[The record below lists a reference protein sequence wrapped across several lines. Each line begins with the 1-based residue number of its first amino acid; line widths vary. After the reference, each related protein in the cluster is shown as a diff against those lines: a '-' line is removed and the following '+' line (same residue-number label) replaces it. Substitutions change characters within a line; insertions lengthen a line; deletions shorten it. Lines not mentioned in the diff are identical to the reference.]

1 MEEILNKVVV
11 SVGTHQFSL
20 VNIIGLLFVL
30 TAVIVGYWVSVRLLK
45 RYESKHKH
53 TPDAR
58 RKNERLLLLTFIL
71 FALTGI
77 LFALELDP
85 IVGRINQFNLTLSK
99 ILITISIVLI
109 ARIADNIISIRLDE
123 EFRDGSLTRDPV
135 SNMEPSSHGA
145 KIIQYIIVTICAYFI
160 LRNFGLD
167 YTFQTDVSNGT
178 SIRVSI
184 SNVLIA
190 LLVIFV
196 ARLFVWLLT
205 NFFLQGFYRRRS
217 IDIGKQYAYN
227 QLFSYLIYFFAVLF
241 ALQHLGIKMT
251 VIWAGAAA
259 LLVGIGIALQQT
271 ISDFFSG
278 IVLLFERSVQVGDF
292 LEIGSESGTLLR
304 IGLRASAIAT
314 RENKTIIIPNSKLV
328 NDNVVNWSNIEDLTR
343 FDVRVGV
350 AYGSDTELVS
360 KLLMNAALSHKKV
373 AKIPKPFVRF
383 LDFGDSSL
391 NFGVYFF
398 SKEFL
403 RIEDVKSDI
412 RFSIDQLFRENHV
425 TIPFPQRDIWF
436 KGDAKFGEKHDI

>member
-1 MEEILNKVVV
+1 MEDIFDNVL
-11 SVGTHQFSL
+11 FSL
-20 VNIIGLLFVL
+20 GQYDIALSHLIGLFFVIL
-30 TAVIVGYWVSVRLLK
+30 SVLGGYWISVKLLK
-45 RYESKHKH
+45 KYENRHKI
-53 TPDAR
+53 TLNAS
-58 RKNERLLLLTFIL
+58 RKNARLLLITFLLIG
-71 FALTGI
+71 ATGI
-77 LFALELDP
+77 LLALQIDP
-85 IVGRINQFNLTLSK
+85 VVGRINQFSLTLTK
-99 ILITISIVLI
+99 ILIAVTIVII
-109 ARIADNIISIRLDE
+109 ARIADNIISTRLDE
-123 EFRDGSLTRDPV
+123 EFKDLSTSRDPL
-135 SNMEPSSHGA
+135 STEPSSHGA
-145 KIIQYIIVTICAYFI
+145 KIIQYIIVIICGYFI

-167 YTFQTDVSNGT
+167 YTFHTDISNGT
-178 SIRVSI
+178 TIKVSI

-196 ARLFVWLLT
+196 AQLIVWLLT

-241 ALQHLGIKMT
+241 ASQHLGIKMT

-292 LEIGSESGTLLR
+292 LEIGAESGTLLR
-304 IGLRASAIAT
+304 IGLRASAINT

-360 KLLMNAALSHKKV
+360 RLLYTAALSHKKV
-373 AKIPKPFVRF
+373 AKNPKPFARF

-403 RIEDVKSDI
+403 KIEDVKSDI
-412 RFSIDQLFRENHV
+412 RFSIDKLFKENKV
-425 TIPFPQRDIWF
+425 TIPFPQRDVWL
-436 KGDAKFGEKHDI
+436 KGPGKFIEKEDI